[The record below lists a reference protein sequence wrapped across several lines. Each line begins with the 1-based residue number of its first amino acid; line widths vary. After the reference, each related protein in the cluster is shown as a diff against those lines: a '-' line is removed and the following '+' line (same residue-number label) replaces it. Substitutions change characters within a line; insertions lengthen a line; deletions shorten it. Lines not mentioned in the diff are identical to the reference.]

1 MARKDA
7 TTLVAMLEGA
17 LGHYF
22 FFFFAFLCTCSGL
35 GNEFDG
41 GTYPFWVAT

>member
-17 LGHYF
+17 LGHYVLF
-22 FFFFAFLCTCSGL
+22 FFSSRFFALA
-35 GNEFDG
+35 
-41 GTYPFWVAT
+41 VAWGMSSMGERIHFG